1 MAVYFLY
8 FLLDNSIPLGYNRR
22 IMKIKQYVLYAK
34 AGTLQKTRKK
44 IAEGSESWLKVGVMH
59 DRIDP
64 RKVGIVSKDFWENVL
79 HCR

>member
-1 MAVYFLY
+1 MACGLWYTM
-8 FLLDNSIPLGYNRR
+8 R
-22 IMKIKQYVLYAK
+22 MKNNPKQYVLYAK

-44 IAEGSESWLKVGVMH
+44 IAQGSLSWLKVGVMH
-59 DRIDP
+59 DRIDS